1 MLENSIINIVKSLDC
16 TGCGA
21 CINVCPKQALEYS
34 YDKYKFVVP
43 AIDESRCIDCGRC
56 KNVCPTL
63 HIEKKSHKAVYA
75 AMAVDESLRMS
86 SSSGGIFGVIAAY
99 LINNGWIVYGCT
111 MDFEF
116 VVKHIRID
124 KLEELPQIL
133 RSKYVQSN
141 LGNIY
146 HQILHDLKEGR
157 KVLFAGTP
165 CQVSAVNNC
174 TPKIYKENI
183 LTVDIVWDVVSSQ
196 TFSNSYLNYLS
207 LRNGKIEKY
216 TFRAKRQVNNGM
228 SCFFSYKTHRSNK
241 TYFRNWPEDTYNYLY
256 MMSYIYRESCYNCNY
271 ASSDRPGDI
280 TLCDYWGWEKYHNE
294 FPIGS
299 TVSGVILNS
308 NKAENVFNKIKGSLK
323 MISTDISKIMVNN
336 GCLVRPSVKP
346 SQRDTIL
353 DVWLESGFGVIDK
366 AYKEKSIKCRLK
378 CLLMRVIPQNIM
390 NQLFSFKV
398 RKS

>member
-16 TGCGA
+16 TGCGV

-34 YDKYKFVVP
+34 YDKYRFVVP

-183 LTVDIVWDVVSSQ
+183 LTVDIVCHGVPSQ
-196 TFSNSYLNYLS
+196 AFYNSYLNYLS

-228 SCFFSYKTHRSNK
+228 SCFFSYKTNRSN
-241 TYFRNWPEDTYNYLY
+241 
-256 MMSYIYRESCYNCNY
+256 
-271 ASSDRPGDI
+271 
-280 TLCDYWGWEKYHNE
+280 
-294 FPIGS
+294 
-299 TVSGVILNS
+299 
-308 NKAENVFNKIKGSLK
+308 
-323 MISTDISKIMVNN
+323 
-336 GCLVRPSVKP
+336 
-346 SQRDTIL
+346 
-353 DVWLESGFGVIDK
+353 
-366 AYKEKSIKCRLK
+366 
-378 CLLMRVIPQNIM
+378 
-390 NQLFSFKV
+390 
-398 RKS
+398 

>member
-1 MLENSIINIVKSLDC
+1 
-16 TGCGA
+16 
-21 CINVCPKQALEYS
+21 
-34 YDKYKFVVP
+34 
-43 AIDESRCIDCGRC
+43 
-56 KNVCPTL
+56 
-63 HIEKKSHKAVYA
+63 
-75 AMAVDESLRMS
+75 
-86 SSSGGIFGVIAAY
+86 
-99 LINNGWIVYGCT
+99 

-183 LTVDIVWDVVSSQ
+183 LTVDIVCHGVPSQ
-196 TFSNSYLNYLS
+196 AFYNSYLNYLS

-228 SCFFSYKTHRSNK
+228 SCFFSYKTNRSNK

-280 TLCDYWGWEKYHNE
+280 TL
-294 FPIGS
+294 
-299 TVSGVILNS
+299 
-308 NKAENVFNKIKGSLK
+308 
-323 MISTDISKIMVNN
+323 
-336 GCLVRPSVKP
+336 
-346 SQRDTIL
+346 
-353 DVWLESGFGVIDK
+353 
-366 AYKEKSIKCRLK
+366 
-378 CLLMRVIPQNIM
+378 
-390 NQLFSFKV
+390 
-398 RKS
+398 